1 MPSLMDCGFVSQ
13 TRSRMGTS
21 RPNLG
26 PWQNAGRVYRGATML
41 GMNKSPFI
49 EPREVLS
56 NVERDA
62 NRVVLRPVAQRGAG
76 LASALAH
83 CMPGWVRS

>member
-1 MPSLMDCGFVSQ
+1 VPSLMDCGFVSQ
-13 TRSRMGTS
+13 MFVDG
-21 RPNLG
+21 NIQAELG
-26 PWQNAGRVYRGATML
+26 AVAERRTIISGRDDAR
-41 GMNKSPFI
+41 MNKSPFI

-62 NRVVLRPVAQRGAG
+62 NRVVLHPVAQRGAG

-83 CMPGWVRS
+83 CIPGWVRS